1 MDLFTNRIL
10 SNKVKLKIKVFNE
23 NKISNSKNKKFPS
36 LRPSSSKYILKKKSH
51 SFGKNIN
58 ENFENK
64 NNQIIEI
71 IKKDYEKENK
81 ELKLKLEILQK
92 EIINLKQEND
102 ELKRKYEE
110 YIPTNK
116 KKKLLIQ
123 NKKVKFN
130 SFHSFYS
137 INSTIIKNDSK
148 ISSEQNRKTQIK
160 NSFDNNIPPVL
171 NSIENNIEKDSKFKI
186 YKNREM
192 PSFDKSS
199 KSYFNI
205 NEVVNNCFN
214 KNSFMKMEYI
224 KKRVINLLEN
234 YNILLRDCEK

>member
-92 EIINLKQEND
+92 EIINLKQENN

-110 YIPTNK
+110 YIPRNK
-116 KKKLLIQ
+116 KKSILIQ
-123 NKKVKFN
+123 NTKVKFN
-130 SFHSFYS
+130 SFHDFNS
-137 INSTIIKNDSK
+137 INSTIKNESK
-148 ISSEQNRKTQIK
+148 INSEQNRKTEIK
-160 NSFDNNIPPVL
+160 KSFEKNITLFNSD
-171 NSIENNIEKDSKFKI
+171 ENNFDINTKFKLV
-186 YKNREM
+186 KNRKI
-192 PSFDKSS
+192 PSFDKSI
-199 KSYFNI
+199 KSYSNI
-205 NEVVNNCFN
+205 NNQ
-214 KNSFMKMEYI
+214 NSIIKMEFI
-224 KKRVINLLEN
+224 KKRIMNLLNN
-234 YNILLRDCEK
+234 YNILIENFAK

>member
-102 ELKRKYEE
+102 DLKRKYEE

-148 ISSEQNRKTQIK
+148 ISSEQNRKTEIK
-160 NSFDNNIPPVL
+160 KSFEKNITLFNSD
-171 NSIENNIEKDSKFKI
+171 ENNFDINTKFKLV
-186 YKNREM
+186 KNRKI
-192 PSFDKSS
+192 PSFDKSI
-199 KSYFNI
+199 KSYSNI
-205 NEVVNNCFN
+205 NEIINCFN
-214 KNSFMKMEYI
+214 QNSIIKMEFI
-224 KKRVINLLEN
+224 KKRIMNLLNN
-234 YNILLRDCEK
+234 YNILIENFAK